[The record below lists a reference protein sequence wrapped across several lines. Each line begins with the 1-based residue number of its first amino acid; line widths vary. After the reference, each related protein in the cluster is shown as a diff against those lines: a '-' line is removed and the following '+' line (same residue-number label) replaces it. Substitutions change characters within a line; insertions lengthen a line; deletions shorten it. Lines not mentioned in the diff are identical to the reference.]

1 LTKYSFFRGL
11 KNYAYSNLK
20 SSQIM
25 INDYNMILDSHDSFN
40 LSLKNSYEPIETE
53 LIKQKIKNDDVVI
66 DVGSN
71 IGYYTLLF
79 ASKIGPQG
87 HVFSFEP
94 APENSKILKSNVALN
109 NFQNVTVEEF
119 AVSNKSGKVDL
130 YLADEGIGQHRIH
143 ESRFGKSSISV
154 KMISIDEYLSEKS
167 QKIDFVKIDVEGAE
181 YDVLKGMENILNV
194 NPSIELL
201 LEFNP
206 INLIEHGSD
215 PKEFLDFL
223 KQKNFKLFQ
232 INKIT
237 NQFEIITLIDELL
250 SLDHSENIFCT
261 RNDF

>member
-1 LTKYSFFRGL
+1 
-11 KNYAYSNLK
+11 
-20 SSQIM
+20 M
-25 INDYNMILDSHDSFN
+25 
-40 LSLKNSYEPIETE
+40 
-53 LIKQKIKNDDVVI
+53 
-66 DVGSN
+66 
-71 IGYYTLLF
+71 
-79 ASKIGPQG
+79 
-87 HVFSFEP
+87 
-94 APENSKILKSNVALN
+94 KSNVALN

-215 PKEFLDFL
+215 PKELLDFL

-232 INKIT
+232 INEIT
-237 NQFEIITLIDELL
+237 NQFEIITFVDELL

-261 RNDF
+261 RNNF